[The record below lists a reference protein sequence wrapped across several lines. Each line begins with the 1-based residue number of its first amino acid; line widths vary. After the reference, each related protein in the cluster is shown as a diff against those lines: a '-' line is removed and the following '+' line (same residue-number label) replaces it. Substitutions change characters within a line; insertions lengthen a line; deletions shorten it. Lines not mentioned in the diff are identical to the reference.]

1 MTERKPK
8 ATKPSKKPSVKL
20 RASTKSAQIVELLA
34 RTNGA
39 SIRELMKATGWQAHS
54 LRGFM
59 AGSLKKQGRTVTSGV
74 DNGGERR
81 YLLAVGP

>member
-1 MTERKPK
+1 MTERKSK

-34 RTNGA
+34 RANGA

-54 LRGFM
+54 VRGFM

-81 YLLAVGP
+81 YLLAVGS

>member
-1 MTERKPK
+1 MTKKEFRS
-8 ATKPSKKPSVKL
+8 AKPSKRPSAKL
-20 RASTKSAQIVELLA
+20 RGLTKSAQIVELLA
-34 RTNGA
+34 RANGA

-54 LRGFM
+54 VRGFM

-81 YLLAVGP
+81 YLLAVGS

>member
-8 ATKPSKKPSVKL
+8 ATRPSKNPSAKL

-34 RTNGA
+34 RANGA

-54 LRGFM
+54 VRGFM
-59 AGSLKKQGRTVTSGV
+59 AGSLKRQGRSVTSAV
-74 DNGGERR
+74 DNEGERR
-81 YLLAVGP
+81 YQLAVSP